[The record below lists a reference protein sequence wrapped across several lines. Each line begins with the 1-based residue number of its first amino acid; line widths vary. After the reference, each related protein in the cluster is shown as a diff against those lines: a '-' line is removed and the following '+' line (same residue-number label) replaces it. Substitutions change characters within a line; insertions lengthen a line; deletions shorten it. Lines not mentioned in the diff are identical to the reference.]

1 MLKELKEK
9 LKWLDPF
16 TYIDLFL
23 LPKIN
28 ALDKNLQWGVFI
40 SSYVLLALL
49 VSIVFGFSTTIIG
62 LLGIVYIY
70 LFFFEK
76 EEAITLSVYL
86 VSAFIFAFV
95 LYNFVLAFLLGT
107 NAPLVIVFSGSM
119 EPILYRGDIVI
130 LTGAGSLQLAEAEVD
145 FPVKEKLLNE
155 YAVIGKRINN
165 SGVKRDAS
173 IKIGSAEFEFDED
186 GPIVVYFSPLRNQD
200 IIHRAVLKIKAP
212 DGEFLLTMG
221 DNNNRLDQDCSSN
234 GIDCIILNPVPV
246 EDLRGKYLFHLPLVG
261 HIKLI
266 IFDDIPWVFNCIG
279 ISQKGTFSLDKCV
292 TTFEPTDRLLIAQ
305 SG

>member
-28 ALDKNLQWGVFI
+28 SLDKNLQWGVFI
-40 SSYVLLALL
+40 SSYLILSLL
-49 VSIVFGFSTTIIG
+49 VSIVFGFSTTIVG

-107 NAPLVIVFSGSM
+107 DAPLVIVFSGSM
-119 EPILYRGDIVI
+119 EPVLYRGDIVI
-130 LTGAGSLQLAEAEVD
+130 LTGAASLQLAEANVD
-145 FPVKEKLLNE
+145 FPVKGKLISE
-155 YAVIGKRINN
+155 YAVIGERINN

-173 IKIGSAEFEFDED
+173 IKIGSDEFEFDEN

-200 IIHRAVLKIKAP
+200 IIHRAVLKINAP

-221 DNNNRLDQDCSSN
+221 DNNNRLDQDCSSGGTN
-234 GIDCIILNPVPV
+234 CIILTPVSV
-246 EDLRGKYLFHLPLVG
+246 EDLRGKYLFHLPLIG

-266 IFDDIPWVFNCIG
+266 IFDDLPWIFNCIAL
-279 ISQKGTFSLDKCV
+279 SQKGSVSLDKCI
-292 TTFEPTDRLLIAQ
+292 TTFEPTERLALARF
-305 SG
+305 G

>member
-1 MLKELKEK
+1 MFKKIKEK

-16 TYIDLFL
+16 TYIDFFL

-28 ALDKNLQWGVFI
+28 ALDQKLQWGVFI
-40 SSYVLLALL
+40 SSYLILSLLI
-49 VSIVFGFSTTIIG
+49 SIVFGFSITIVG

-95 LYNFVLAFLLGT
+95 LYNFVLSFLLGT

-130 LTGAGSLQLAEAEVD
+130 LTGAGSMRLTEANVD
-145 FPVKEKLLNE
+145 FPIKDKLLRE
-155 YAVIGKRINN
+155 YAVIGKRVNS

-173 IKIGSAEFEFDED
+173 IKIGSDEFEFDEK
-186 GPIVVYFSPLRNQD
+186 GPIVVYFSPLRKQD
-200 IIHRAVLKIKAP
+200 IIHRAVLKINAP
-212 DGEFLLTMG
+212 DGQFLLTMG
-221 DNNNRLDQDCSSN
+221 DNNNRMDQDCSSSGN
-234 GIDCIILNPVPV
+234 DCIVLAPIPV
-246 EDLRGKYLFHLPLVG
+246 ENLRGKYLFHLPLIG

-266 IFDDIPWVFNCIG
+266 IFDDLPWVFNCIG
-279 ISQKGTFSLDKCV
+279 LSQRGNVSLDKCI
-292 TTFEPTDRLLIAQ
+292 TTFEPSERAMLA
-305 SG
+305 GFV

>member
-1 MLKELKEK
+1 MLKELREK

-16 TYIDLFL
+16 TYIDFFL

-28 ALDKNLQWGVFI
+28 RLDKNLQWGVFI
-40 SSYVLLALL
+40 SSYLLLALL
-49 VSIVFGFSTTIIG
+49 VSIVFGFSTAVIG

-76 EEAITLSVYL
+76 DESITLSVYL
-86 VSAFIFAFV
+86 VSAFVFAFV

-119 EPILYRGDIVI
+119 EPVLYRGDIVV
-130 LTGAGSLQLAEAEVD
+130 LTGAGSLQLAEAGVD
-145 FPVKEKLLNE
+145 FPVKEKLLSE
-155 YAVIGKRINN
+155 YAVIGERINN
-165 SGVKRDAS
+165 SGVKRAAS
-173 IKIGSAEFEFDED
+173 IKVGSEEFEFDEN

-200 IIHRAVLKIKAP
+200 IIHRAVLKINAP
-212 DGEFLLTMG
+212 DGEFILTMG
-221 DNNNRLDQDCSSN
+221 DNNNRLDQDCSSD
-234 GIDCIILNPVPV
+234 GRDCIILNPVPV
-246 EDLRGKYLFHLPLVG
+246 EGLRGKYLFHMPLIG

-279 ISQKGTFSLDKCV
+279 LSQKGVISLDKCI
-292 TTFEPTDRLLIAQ
+292 TTFEPAERFALA
-305 SG
+305 GFG